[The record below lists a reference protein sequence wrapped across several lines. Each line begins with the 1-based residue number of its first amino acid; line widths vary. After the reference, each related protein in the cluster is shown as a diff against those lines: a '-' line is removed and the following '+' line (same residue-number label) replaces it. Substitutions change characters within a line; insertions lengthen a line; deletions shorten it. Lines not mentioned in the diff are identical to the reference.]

1 MIRSSTCTRSYPE
14 GDGRRRLVPPSWSL
28 DNISSRRTLGGAIW
42 ARRAEQGRRP
52 QGEVFGYRNLFVIDG
67 AIVPEAVGVNPSR
80 SIAALAERAV
90 GLIVTEGR

>member
-1 MIRSSTCTRSYPE
+1 
-14 GDGRRRLVPPSWSL
+14 
-28 DNISSRRTLGGAIW
+28 
-42 ARRAEQGRRP
+42 
-52 QGEVFGYRNLFVIDG
+52 VFGYRNLFVIDG